1 MSASAAREYN
11 QDHDFE
17 AAVDALIER
26 HGLDGAE
33 NRLLLALSV
42 VRQRKA
48 QSKRRGD

>member
-17 AAVDALIER
+17 ASVDALIDR
-26 HGLDGAE
+26 HGFDGAE

-48 QSKRRGD
+48 REVRQ

>member
-1 MSASAAREYN
+1 MSASAVREYN
-11 QDHDFE
+11 QDYDFE

-26 HGLDGAE
+26 HGFDGAE

-48 QSKRRGD
+48 EEAKR